1 MIVITF
7 LRNLVGYVC
16 FRAYGGF
23 ADRFLNLCTKENISL
38 WNIQNIGGRI
48 TACTY
53 IKDYLRIRGV
63 AKKSGMRVM
72 CIEKKGLPFFIRQNK
87 KRVGLLIGAVASFL
101 IVFTLS
107 QFVWSVSVVGNTT
120 LENEYILETFEKYG
134 IKVGTKIT
142 KEEME
147 YATNMAM
154 KEIDSLSWATVN
166 KKGSVAVIEVRERTQ
181 APQMYDASKP
191 TNLVASE
198 DGVVLSVDV
207 LYGKEEVKAGSA
219 VTKGDLLI
227 GGVVTHRD
235 GTETLIHADG
245 YVKALVRKNG
255 SFSFNDFTYYNQSDS
270 AARKVFFFF
279 GVQIPIGKA
288 VSQDFYTEHKSFAES
303 DKNLLPLGIITQY
316 GASFSTEKTDLS
328 DSLKDKMSLF
338 GCALNCKN
346 MLDYC
351 NIKKSVIKENDTT
364 DVKGY
369 SFYAECEQEIGK
381 LQEIY
386 VEKNNDT
393 E

>member
-1 MIVITF
+1 MIVVSF
-7 LRNLVGYVC
+7 LRSLVGYVC
-16 FRAYGGF
+16 FRAYGGL
-23 ADRFLNLCTKENISL
+23 ADRFLNLCTRDNISL
-38 WNIQNIGGRI
+38 WNIQNVGGRI

-53 IKDYLRIRGV
+53 IKDYIRIRKA

-72 CIEKKGLPFFIRQNK
+72 CIEKRGLPFFIRQNK
-87 KRVGLLIGAVASFL
+87 KRVGLLVGIAASCV
-101 IVFTLS
+101 IVFVLS

-142 KEEME
+142 KEEIE
-147 YATNMAM
+147 YATDMAM
-154 KEIDSLSWATVN
+154 KEIESLSWATVN
-166 KKGSVAVIEVRERTQ
+166 KKGSVAVIEVREKTQ

-207 LYGKEEVKAGSA
+207 LYGKEEVKPGSA

-235 GTETLIHADG
+235 GTESLIHADG

-255 SFSFNDFTYYNQSDS
+255 SFSYRDFTYYELTDS
-270 AARKVFFFF
+270 ASRKVIFFF
-279 GVQIPIGKA
+279 GIKIPIGKA
-288 VSQDFYTEHKSFAES
+288 VTGNFYTEHKSFAES
-303 DKNLLPLGIITQY
+303 DKNLLPLGIITEY
-316 GASFSTEKTDLS
+316 GANFSTEKTDLS
-328 DSLKDKMSLF
+328 DSIKNKAALF

-346 MLDYC
+346 MLEYC
-351 NIKKSVIKENDTT
+351 NIKKAVIEENDTSF
-364 DVKGY
+364 

-386 VEKNNDT
+386 VEKDNDT

>member
-23 ADRFLNLCTKENISL
+23 ADRFLNLCTSENISL
-38 WNIQNIGGRI
+38 WNIQNVGGRI

-53 IKDYLRIRGV
+53 IKDYLRIRKA

-72 CIEKKGLPFFIRQNK
+72 CVEKRGLPFFIRQNK
-87 KRVGLLIGAVASFL
+87 KRAGLFVGIAASLIAVFM
-101 IVFTLS
+101 LS
-107 QFVWSVSVVGNTT
+107 QFTWSISVVGNTT
-120 LENEYILETFEKYG
+120 LENEYILEIFEKYG

-142 KEEME
+142 KEEIE
-147 YATNMAM
+147 YAVDMAM
-154 KEIDSLSWATVN
+154 KEIETLSWAAVN
-166 KKGSVAVIEVRERTQ
+166 KKGSVAVIEVREKTQ

-207 LYGKEEVKAGSA
+207 LYGKEEVKPGSA

-235 GTETLIHADG
+235 GTESLIHADG

-255 SFSFNDFTYYNQSDS
+255 SFSYNDFTYYSLTDSDS
-270 AARKVFFFF
+270 RKVIFFF
-279 GVQIPIGKA
+279 GIKIPLGKVA
-288 VSQDFYTEHKSFAES
+288 VYDFRTEHKSFAES
-303 DKNLLPLGIITQY
+303 DKNLLPLGIITEY
-316 GASFSTEKTDLS
+316 SASFSTEKTDLS
-328 DSLKDKMSLF
+328 DSVKNKTALF
-338 GCALNCKN
+338 GCALSSKN
-346 MLDYC
+346 MLEYC
-351 NIKKSVIKENDTT
+351 DIKNGVVEKTDT
-364 DVKGY
+364 GY
-369 SFYAECEQEIGK
+369 LFYAECEQEIGK

-386 VEKNNDT
+386 VEKDNDT